1 MYIPPGT
8 MLVNSPS
15 FNKNLTDGQCKKL
28 TLKDLG
34 LCPLASCPQAHGMAL
49 ISISP
54 RDYRKCLC
62 GQTGSAI
69 GLIPTKAH

>member
-1 MYIPPGT
+1 MYIPPGS

-15 FNKNLTDGQCKKL
+15 FIKNLTDEQCKKI
-28 TLKDLG
+28 DIG
-34 LCPLASCPQAHGMAL
+34 RSWSSLATCPQAHSMAL

>member
-1 MYIPPGT
+1 MYIPPGS

-15 FNKNLTDGQCKKL
+15 FIKNLTNGQCKKL

-34 LCPLASCPQAHGMAL
+34 LCPLASCPP
-49 ISISP
+49 ISP